1 MPNIVKNVR
10 SIGGAN
16 IVKKVRSIGG
26 TLPLLVPSYLHP

>member
-26 TLPLLVPSYLHP
+26 TLLLLVPSYLHP